1 MTASPLLSTRD
12 LLLRVPDEYDLQLS
26 AVVFFVDVPK

>member
-12 LLLRVPDEYDLQLS
+12 LLLRVPDECDLQLS
-26 AVVFFVDVPK
+26 VGVFFF